1 MMPGSSDARLNRSRR
16 RSTDAEDGIAARDR
30 ARAAGRLHDQTD
42 TQDILLK
49 VVQIVV
55 AVLTF
60 IAVTATFTRWST
72 PAIVTIGIG
81 VISLSIA
88 IGLYSIRGGVS
99 AIQDR
104 RGTHIIIALLV
115 LVFTISIALVSL
127 GLVPSGWPG
136 AGATVQQLIFVSAGA
151 IATASF
157 VGAAWWAYQTAQRG
171 KTIIN
176 LLEEERQALESR
188 RLATEALLKTI
199 RALLDNQPAATHQ
212 ASTPSGPPPQRAG
225 PR

>member
-1 MMPGSSDARLNRSRR
+1 MSTDTGHDLDARGRAHTTCALHAH
-16 RSTDAEDGIAARDR
+16 TDI
-30 ARAAGRLHDQTD
+30 
-42 TQDILLK
+42 QDIILK

-88 IGLYSIRGGVS
+88 IGLYAIRGGVS
-99 AIQDR
+99 EIQDR

-115 LVFTISIALVSL
+115 IVFMISIALVSL

-136 AGATVQQLIFVSAGA
+136 AGTGATVQQLIFVSAGA

-199 RALLDNQPAATHQ
+199 RSLLDSKAAATYE
-212 ASTPSGPPPQRAG
+212 ASTPPAPPAQRTGA
-225 PR
+225 R